1 MPRRDLYHDVV
12 VKALESEGWTIT
24 DDPLQVSIG
33 DTDLYVDLAAERV
46 LGAVRGEVKIAVEIK
61 SFLGASKV
69 EDLEMAVGQYN
80 VYRDVLA
87 EVQPD
92 RLLYFAVSRRVDRSI
107 LSSQFGRLIVER
119 QHLRLVVFDEK
130 EERRLE
136 WKPEP

>member
-1 MPRRDLYHDVV
+1 MPRRDLYHDLVV
-12 VKALESEGWTIT
+12 RALENEGWTIT

-46 LGAVRGEVKIAVEIK
+46 LGAVKGEVRIAVEIK

-69 EDLEMAVGQYN
+69 DDLEMAVGQYN

-87 EVQPD
+87 EVEPD
-92 RLLYFAVSRRVDRSI
+92 RLVYLAVSRRVDKSI
-107 LSSQFGRLIVER
+107 LSSQFGRLIVAR
-119 QHLRLVVFDEK
+119 QHLRLIVFDEN

>member
-92 RLLYFAVSRRVDRSI
+92 RLLYLAVSRRVDRSI

-119 QHLRLVVFDEK
+119 RLRRERGK
-130 EERRLE
+130 EA
-136 WKPEP
+136 